1 MDQKTKIPIMHQLL
15 RTIFETKQVQE
26 KDGSFLPLHSHTTSE
41 QCEFLQELIKE
52 VRPES
57 SVEVGLAYGISTIAI
72 LDALDTS
79 GKTFHHRV
87 IDPFQEDW
95 KDIGLLNIERAGF
108 KDRVTFYRRFS
119 DQVLPEL
126 YIQQQK
132 IQFAYVDTTKVFDV
146 LMTDV
151 YFITKILQTGGILVL
166 DDCGFP
172 GIRMLVRYLSQH
184 PSYQVYRG
192 FQKDRPSGKK
202 KLLGNVYHSLAALLP
217 FKNRVF
223 EGYNFKKAE
232 ELGVNYGCVA
242 FKKIKEDDRHWD
254 WHCEV

>member
-1 MDQKTKIPIMHQLL
+1 MH
-15 RTIFETKQVQE
+15 
-26 KDGSFLPLHSHTTSE
+26 SNTTVE

-52 VRPES
+52 VRPDAS
-57 SVEVGLAYGISTIAI
+57 LEVGLAYGISTIAI
-72 LDALDTS
+72 LEALDSS
-79 GKTFHHRV
+79 GKPFRHSV
-87 IDPFQEDW
+87 IDPFQAEW

-108 KDRVTFYRRFS
+108 KDRVTFYRKFS
-119 DQVLPEL
+119 DQILPEL
-126 YIQQQK
+126 YAHQQK
-132 IQFAYVDTTKVFDV
+132 IQFAYLDTTKVFDV

-151 YFITKILQTGGILVL
+151 YFITKILEPGGILVL

-202 KLLGNVYHSLAALLP
+202 KLLKDVYYSLAALLP
-217 FKNRVF
+217 FKNRIF
-223 EGYNFKKAE
+223 EGYNFKKPEA
-232 ELGVNYGCVA
+232 LGVDYSCVA
-242 FKKIKEDDRHWD
+242 FKKIKEDDRQWD